1 MPKRESTRLLNRRAA
16 VATLAGGASLL
27 AAPAIVGAQTPL
39 KVGFVQQ
46 RGLLYLPVD
55 LMVSGGILQQEATK
69 LGLGQVEATATTL
82 NGPGPVIDAILSG
95 AADYGTVAL
104 PSLLTLWEKTH
115 GTPNEVKAVGT
126 VSNGA
131 MTLYTV
137 NPNVKTIA
145 DFTEKDRI
153 AVPTVRISFNAMML
167 QMAAEKLWNDPHRLD
182 HLTVGLGH
190 PDAVTALSAGYD
202 KAIITAHIAVQPY
215 TDRGLKLPGA
225 HVVADSRQVFGGP
238 LTQIT
243 LIASKQTKE
252 KNPALFKAVANALEQ
267 SIKVAGADKQAA
279 AVLWKNTQKASESVD
294 ELVAPN
300 ANPIMRAAGPLLQ
313 LLGRLRVALMRA
325 SFASLMEQVA
335 DAVKFFETD
344 IRSAGISEYQ
354 ANTAKYILCA
364 TADDIVQHIPT
375 EERHVWTQ
383 FFEAP
388 ECISSRRRDPD
399 DDDALTLKQSA
410 RGGDEMGAVVND

>member
-1 MPKRESTRLLNRRAA
+1 MPKSESRRLLNRREV
-16 VATLAGGASLL
+16 VATLAGGAGLL

-69 LGLGQVEATATTL
+69 LGLGKVEATATTL
-82 NGPGPVIDAILSG
+82 NGPGPVVDAILSG

-104 PSLLTLWEKTH
+104 PSLLTLWDKTR

-182 HLTVGLGH
+182 NLTVGLGH

-252 KNPALFKAVANALEQ
+252 KNPALFKAVANALDE
-267 SIKVAGADKQAA
+267 SIRVAGADKQAA
-279 AVLWKNTQKASESVD
+279 AVLWKNVQKASESVD
-294 ELVAPN
+294 ELVAQLNDPGFEFTSQPHRI
-300 ANPIMRAAGPLLQ
+300 AFFAAFLNRIGSMKAK
-313 LLGRLRVALMRA
+313 LGDWKEL
-325 SFASLMEQVA
+325 FW
-335 DAVKFFETD
+335 ET
-344 IRSAGISEYQ
+344 AHNQ
-354 ANTAKYILCA
+354 
-364 TADDIVQHIPT
+364 Q
-375 EERHVWTQ
+375 
-383 FFEAP
+383 
-388 ECISSRRRDPD
+388 
-399 DDDALTLKQSA
+399 
-410 RGGDEMGAVVND
+410 GD